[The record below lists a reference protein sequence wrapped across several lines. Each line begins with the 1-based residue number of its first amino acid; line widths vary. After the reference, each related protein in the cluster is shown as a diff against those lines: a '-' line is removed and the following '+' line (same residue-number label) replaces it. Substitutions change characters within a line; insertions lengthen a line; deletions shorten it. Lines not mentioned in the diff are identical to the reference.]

1 MFRNDRRF
9 IHSAFGT
16 LAVLLL
22 LLGCRVDVTPP
33 EVISYNPAHQSSVQE
48 NTTVTLSF
56 NKKMD
61 RTKTEKAFSLF
72 SSDTPIE
79 GTFKWTNNSK
89 TIEFIPYDI
98 LLNGY
103 YRMVLSRS
111 AVDTD
116 GVTLK
121 TEHIS
126 SFFVGEDRYPP
137 EVISVNPASLENT
150 YPLDGVITV
159 EFSEPMDQ
167 MSVQRGIRLSPGTEG
182 SFAWTADNT
191 GVTFI
196 PFTNLS
202 FNTEY
207 TITVT
212 KECADTSGNTIL
224 HDHVSYFRS
233 GDEFVRPSIISLY
246 TSSSILNWAT
256 FENYHHF
263 NEVQHTD
270 IFTFTFNESIQR
282 ESFESALRFNP
293 AIDVTFRWNTSSTE
307 CVVTPGTD
315 LSSGRGYQLLVST
328 ALKDRA
334 GNSMLDERVYLFT
347 VDALTSIQPEITG
360 IQYNENELVNT
371 VLNEL
376 GNEEPAALSTY
387 TFEVT
392 FNSDLDRSTIPGNII
407 IDCINGEATE
417 IGGSIQ
423 QYQWTPGDNRN
434 LDLTLTSIEGG
445 NVYRLTFRGGPNG
458 ITGRNGIHM
467 AEDHVIL
474 FRFDP
479 LDQEVSP

>member
-1 MFRNDRRF
+1 MFRNNASF
-9 IHSAFGT
+9 IYSVLAI
-16 LAVLLL
+16 LAVFVLFS
-22 LLGCRVDVTPP
+22 GCRVDVTPP
-33 EVISYNPAHQSSVQE
+33 EVISYNPAHQSSVQN
-48 NTTVTLSF
+48 NTTLTLSF

-72 SSDTPIE
+72 SNDTTVE
-79 GTFKWTNNSK
+79 GTFSWKNNAK
-89 TIEFIPYDI
+89 TIEFIPYNI
-98 LLNGY
+98 LPNGY

-111 AVDTD
+111 AMDTD
-116 GVTLK
+116 GITLK

-137 EVISVNPASLENT
+137 EVISITPASLENT

-159 EFSEPMDQ
+159 EFSEPMDH

-182 SFAWTADNT
+182 SFSWNTDNT

-212 KECADTSGNTIL
+212 TECADTSGNTIL

-246 TSSSILNWAT
+246 TSSSIINWAT
-256 FENYHHF
+256 CENYHHF

-270 IFTFTFNESIQR
+270 IFTFTFNEPVQR
-282 ESFESALRFNP
+282 ESLESALGFNP
-293 AIDVTFRWNTSSTE
+293 AIDVTFSWNTSSTE
-307 CVVTPGTD
+307 CVVAPKTE
-315 LSSGRGYQLLVST
+315 LASGQEYQLLVNT
-328 ALKDRA
+328 TLKDWA

-347 VDALTSIQPEITG
+347 VDALTSIQPEVTG
-360 IQYNENELVNT
+360 IHYNEIGLVDT

-387 TFEVT
+387 IFKVT
-392 FNSDLDRSTIPGNII
+392 FNSDMDRSTIPGNII

-417 IGGSIQ
+417 IGGSVQ
-423 QYQWTPGDNRN
+423 QYQWTPGNNRN

-458 ITGRNGIHM
+458 IAGRNGIHM
-467 AEDHVIL
+467 AGDHVIL

-479 LDQEVSP
+479 TDHEVSP